1 MGISDYDMT
10 IKNHQFRI
18 AELIYETAQHQL
30 ATRKAQIQIA
40 EFGIEIARLKAKIE
54 IAELCVE
61 VARLN
66 AHIQTL
72 ETTLAAMSGELHAL
86 RIETQ

>member
-18 AELIYETAQHQL
+18 AELINETAFEQL
-30 ATRKAQIQIA
+30 
-40 EFGIEIARLKAKIE
+40 ARLKAKIE

-66 AHIQTL
+66 SHIQTL
-72 ETTLAAMSGELHAL
+72 ETTLATMSGELHAL
-86 RIETQ
+86 RMDTQ

>member
-1 MGISDYDMT
+1 MGMSDYDMH
-10 IKNHQFRI
+10 IKSQEFRI
-18 AELIYETAQHQL
+18 AELISETAMEQL
-30 ATRKAQIQIA
+30 AARKAQ
-40 EFGIEIARLKAKIE
+40 IE

-66 AHIQTL
+66 SHIQTL
-72 ETTLAAMSGELHAL
+72 ETTLAVMSGELHAL

>member
-1 MGISDYDMT
+1 MGMSDYDLH
-10 IKNHQFRI
+10 IKDQEFRI
-18 AELIYETAQHQL
+18 AELISEAAQEQL
-30 ATRKAQIQIA
+30 L
-40 EFGIEIARLKAKIE
+40 RLKAKIE

-66 AHIQTL
+66 SHIQTL

-86 RIETQ
+86 RIDTQ

>member
-1 MGISDYDMT
+1 MGMSDYDMH
-10 IKNHQFRI
+10 IKSQEFRI
-18 AELIYETAQHQL
+18 AELISETAMEQL
-30 ATRKAQIQIA
+30 AARKAQ
-40 EFGIEIARLKAKIE
+40 IE

-66 AHIQTL
+66 SHIQTL

>member
-1 MGISDYDMT
+1 MGMSDYDLH
-10 IKNHQFRI
+10 IKGQDFRI
-18 AELIYETAQHQL
+18 AELIDEAAQEQL
-30 ATRKAQIQIA
+30 L
-40 EFGIEIARLKAKIE
+40 RLKAKIE

-66 AHIQTL
+66 SHIQTL

-86 RIETQ
+86 RIDTQ

>member
-1 MGISDYDMT
+1 MMSDYDQT

-30 ATRKAQIQIA
+30 LHRKSQILIA
-40 EFGIEIARLKAKIE
+40 EFGIEIARL
-54 IAELCVE
+54 
-61 VARLN
+61 N
-66 AHIQTL
+66 SHIQVL

-86 RIETQ
+86 RMDTQ

>member
-1 MGISDYDMT
+1 MGMSDYDMT

-18 AELIYETAQHQL
+18 AELIYETAQEQAAH
-30 ATRKAQIQIA
+30 RKTLIQIA
-40 EFGIEIARLKAKIE
+40 EFGIEIARL
-54 IAELCVE
+54 
-61 VARLN
+61 N
-66 AHIQTL
+66 SHIQVL